1 LEEIML
7 KRDYRMLAI
16 LLVIGLL
23 LACAPVAV
31 STPSIAPPTFDPF
44 SLNTIIAKT
53 AGAAA
58 TQTFVLLP
66 TLTPTVTI
74 TRTPT
79 EVPTNTPTF
88 LFIIS
93 TPTVPS
99 ETPTLELSSNP
110 FACRLVSQDPV
121 NNSVVAKSADFTVLW
136 RIINI
141 GTNAWDANNVDYRY
155 INGDKIHKAAVYD
168 LPTSVPTGGQIDI
181 VANMKAP
188 KKEDTYTTT
197 WSLRTGEGDFCK
209 LHLTIKVE

>member
-1 LEEIML
+1 ML
-7 KRDYRMLAI
+7 KRNYRMPAI
-16 LLVIGLL
+16 LLAVGLL

-31 STPSIAPPTFDPF
+31 STQPVAPPTFDPF

-66 TLTPTVTI
+66 TLTPTVTV

-99 ETPTLELSSNP
+99 LTPTLEMSSDP
-110 FACRLVSQDPV
+110 FACHLVSQDPV
-121 NNSVVAKSADFTVLW
+121 NNSVVAKNAEFVVRW
-136 RIINI
+136 RIINT
-141 GTNAWDANNVDYRY
+141 GVKDWDGNNVDYHY
-155 INGDKIHKAAVYD
+155 FGGDKIHKAAVYD
-168 LPTSVPTGGQIDI
+168 LPSSVPVGGQIDI
-181 VANMKAP
+181 IANMKAP